1 MELLDIDAMVC
12 EINDRPDSDECPQNI
27 IEQTPDGRYFT
38 ICQFTGWRNYLT
50 EEDIKRIYYK

>member
-27 IEQTPDGRYFT
+27 IEQTPDGRYFYNLSVLLAGVT
-38 ICQFTGWRNYLT
+38 I
-50 EEDIKRIYYK
+50 